1 MAFSRP
7 EYLATMD
14 SLSLFALFFLMA
26 TTALANRAKTPRGL
40 LLCPP
45 PWASHSQIIQEG
57 REEGGAGAATKSKMK
72 AATLFALVF
81 NIRGEETAVPAKT
94 SL

>member
-7 EYLATMD
+7 EYLATLD
-14 SLSLFALFFLMA
+14 SLSLFAPFFLMA

-45 PWASHSQIIQEG
+45 PLGQPFANSTGKQERG
-57 REEGGAGAATKSKMK
+57 GGAQV
-72 AATLFALVF
+72 LL
-81 NIRGEETAVPAKT
+81 
-94 SL
+94 